1 MTVRTMGRV
10 CAAHGRASL
19 RRSVRTMGRVCAAVI
34 ALPLL
39 AGLTAASAAVKPAK
53 KPQPAQPVEVVE
65 EVPEEKETRKNIFE
79 FLLREEPGYGNPR
92 SDSLLNP
99 DDILGTP
106 RFQNRVLGSI
116 DAKLPI
122 VQGSGVNPVA
132 ELVVADTFVYLQ
144 NEGSEP
150 TPAKPQITD
159 ARNFLKEAY
168 VNLRPTGS
176 LLLTVGRRN
185 LTDGVGYSRNP
196 VDFMANATT
205 LPGNNFDNRYR
216 LKNREGS
223 ILARA
228 EYLWQG
234 GAVSYMYAPTI
245 GQSEVS
251 DAKIRTEL
259 DRLTQFNRE
268 QAHWLKIYQYVGGFD
283 ISLHYFYKTRH
294 NAGLAV
300 AKVFGDALELHAEG
314 RVQRGSSVLSPYKA
328 SEDVYFGPMLV
339 APERYSFESRS
350 DDALYVRSLIGGQ
363 YTFENKLNL
372 SVEYYYNGEGYSAS
386 QLNTLYN
393 GLELAGSRH
402 TNSSFVLPQGNPY
415 RLFLLAANLNYN
427 FLSMGQHYSF
437 VRLSDPEFFKSNKW
451 EAAAYGSVSLAD
463 GSGIAAADLT
473 YKINDRFSVQA
484 LVNGF
489 FGRRRSEGGLFYQG
503 FSTLV
508 ALEAQF

>member
-1 MTVRTMGRV
+1 MTVYTRYRV
-10 CAAHGRASL
+10 GAAHGRASVL
-19 RRSVRTMGRVCAAVI
+19 RHAYRICAVLAW
-34 ALPLL
+34 LL
-39 AGLTAASAAVKPAK
+39 AGLTAALAAVKPAK
-53 KPQPAQPVEVVE
+53 NPKSPAPPVEVVE
-65 EVPEEKETRKNIFE
+65 EVPEEKETRKNVIE

-92 SDSLLNP
+92 GDSMLNP

-106 RFQNRVLGSI
+106 RFQNRVLGSVN
-116 DAKLPI
+116 AKLPI
-122 VQGSGVNPVA
+122 VQGSGVNPIA
-132 ELVVADTFVYLQ
+132 ELVIADTFVYLQ
-144 NEGSEP
+144 NEGNEP
-150 TPAKPQITD
+150 TPAKPQISD

-196 VDFMANATT
+196 VDFMANPTT

-223 ILARA
+223 ILARG

-234 GAVSYMYAPTI
+234 GAVSYTYAPAI
-245 GQSEVS
+245 GPNDVS
-251 DAKIRTEL
+251 DAKIRTEV
-259 DRLTQFNRE
+259 DRLTQFNRQE
-268 QAHWLKIYQYVGGFD
+268 AHWLKVYQYVGGFD

-294 NAGLAV
+294 NAGFAV

-314 RVQRGSSVLSPYKA
+314 RVQRGSSVMSPYKR
-328 SEDVYFGPMLV
+328 SDDTYFGSTLV
-339 APERYSFESRS
+339 APAIYDYESRS

-372 SVEYYYNGEGYSAS
+372 SVEYYYNGEGYSSS

-393 GLELAGSRH
+393 GLELAGSRY

-463 GSGIAAADLT
+463 GSGIAAADVT
-473 YKINDRFSVQA
+473 YKINDRFALQA
-484 LVNGF
+484 LINGF

-503 FSTLV
+503 FSTLI

>member
-1 MTVRTMGRV
+1 MKKLV
-10 CAAHGRASL
+10 L
-19 RRSVRTMGRVCAAVI
+19 F
-34 ALPLL
+34 L

-53 KPQPAQPVEVVE
+53 NPKQPVQPVEAVE
-65 EVPEEKETRKNIFE
+65 EVPEEKETRKNVVE
-79 FLLREEPGYGNPR
+79 FLLREEPNFSNPR

-106 RFQNRVLGSI
+106 RFQNRMLGSV
-116 DAKLPI
+116 DLKLPI

-150 TPAKPQITD
+150 TAAKPQISD

-196 VDFMANATT
+196 VDFMINPTT

-234 GAVSYMYAPTI
+234 GAVSYMYAPQI
-245 GQSEVS
+245 GPNDVS
-251 DAKIRTEL
+251 DAKIRTEI
-259 DRLTQFNRE
+259 DRLTQFNR
-268 QAHWLKIYQYVGGFD
+268 QDAHWLKVYQYVGGFD

-294 NAGLAV
+294 NAGIAV

-314 RVQRGSSVLSPYKA
+314 RVQRGSSVMSPYKA
-328 SEDVYFGPMLV
+328 SEDVYFGPTLIP
-339 APERYSFESRS
+339 ATYSFESRS

-393 GLELAGSRH
+393 GLELAGSRY

-451 EAAAYGSVSLAD
+451 EAAVYGSVSLSE
-463 GSGIAAADLT
+463 GSGIAAADVT
-473 YKINDRFSVQA
+473 YKINDSFSLQA

-489 FGRRRSEGGLFYQG
+489 FGHRRSEGGLFYQG